1 MKYTKATKD
10 LRSIDQNKLI
20 HVLFREILNH
30 MIAHGVKFP
39 PGPKGEAI
47 VKSLCK
53 RTLGAKMVVGGIEI
67 DTPTSLY
74 LMSDDE
80 KYAPDDNRNRAMNGF
95 IGRIVAWASVD
106 LNLYLEI

>member
-10 LRSIDQNKLI
+10 LRSIPQNKLI
-20 HVLFREILNH
+20 HVLFRTILEH
-30 MIAHGVKFP
+30 LIANDVKLP

-47 VKSLCK
+47 IKSLCK
-53 RTLGAKMVVGGIEI
+53 RKLGAKMVVAGIQI
-67 DTPTSLY
+67 DAPTSLY

-80 KYAPDDNRNRAMNGF
+80 KYAPDDNRNRSMNGF
-95 IGRIVAWASVD
+95 IGRIAAWASTD